1 MSNDFIEGGSNTKR
15 RRRESPS
22 DSESHNSPPAPI
34 SATQVNPP
42 PTQLSGA
49 TSFRSVTACNRC
61 RLRKNRCDQRIP
73 ACTQCEKVGV
83 KCVGYDPITKR
94 EIPRSY
100 VSYLEERVT
109 YLENVLNTN
118 SLAFDPPTSFFPL
131 NGQTASSPNAPSV
144 HPLSPSLSRN
154 GIDINEAGA
163 SPGFVKPPT
172 PVSAHHTPGIVTIN
186 PGNRPIDE
194 NSDPIKTDL
203 TLSAISSIPV
213 QGTSDPRF
221 LGSTSGISFARLVF
235 EAVKS
240 TNAGLGGGSDSGNG
254 NGAYFQSNR
263 YRRRSIAQ
271 PGVYT
276 QATKEMTDMR
286 ESFFGLQA
294 KPAISPAPFPSEIL
308 GRKLVDLY
316 FEHSNPQIPILHRVE
331 FMKFFDAAYD
341 LRPGEARSP
350 QTLYL
355 LNIVFAIGAGI
366 FVDRTPM
373 PSPGAG
379 DGKGGSLYEGKQ
391 QPEAYHA
398 AAVIHLEEFLR
409 ASSGGLEELQAVLL
423 LAAYAILRPVSPGVW
438 YIIGVAMRL
447 AVDLGLFT
455 EEVVPKGVGDDGM
468 RGWRRDL
475 RRRLFW
481 CTYSLDRLVS
491 TCVGRPVQIADEVIG
506 IEFPSFLPDEYITP
520 MGIKSPSTSPPT
532 SYKSISYA
540 YFQLRLLQSEIL
552 QVHHYQQTHN
562 HPNSLPQHVHPTG
575 LNLVTPFLKPHQS
588 LLEWRNNVDARLKE
602 WFEGCPKSKEVT
614 GCAFSLEFLELN
626 YWLTLMMLYR
636 PSLSVPDLLAEKF
649 GSTVDPNGKVKVDE
663 FERQR
668 SRSRSR
674 DKEEEERVYV
684 VVADAGMKVLRLYRQ
699 LHRMR
704 QVNHTFLAVHHLF
717 MAGISFLY
725 AIWHSPTVRA
735 KLSMDEVDFTIL
747 AATSVLGDL
756 SDRCPP
762 AEACRVSFERMSR
775 ATVSMC
781 LSGAEP
787 TNLNLSKDAPSPPP
801 NEIKPYR
808 SNSSGSSSVKH
819 EEEKRPLPPK
829 RKRPTFDSQF
839 RELFAGNDDVLAL
852 GTGAGKVPKTGAPG
866 VRPGKTQRLV
876 DRGFHAV
883 IKEKPIDDVSG
894 GDAVDN
900 EDDEDARRAAAAAG
914 MLAASGG
921 YSPTNTQGYAMG
933 GGDGMTPGDDDS
945 SLISSTNSYLAATG
959 AGAGM
964 HGNPNSDSLMGGVG
978 DPDDWTIGYNGL
990 SEFGI
995 EPGSGAGFGGLDGGS
1010 GWGGPFD
1017 LNMNMGGWGVGGL
1030 DGSWTNG
1037 NGQMELFDSFFFGG
1051 PGL

>member
-1 MSNDFIEGGSNTKR
+1 MSNDFIDGGSNTKR

-22 DSESHNSPPAPI
+22 DSESHNSPPAPT

-42 PTQLSGA
+42 QTQLSGA

-109 YLENVLNTN
+109 YLENLLTN
-118 SLAFDPPTSFFPL
+118 NNLTFEPPTSFFPL
-131 NGQTASSPNAPSV
+131 NGQVATSPSPSGV
-144 HPLSPSLSRN
+144 HPLSPSISRN
-154 GIDINEAGA
+154 GADAAEGA
-163 SPGFVKPPT
+163 SPNFVKPPT

-194 NSDPIKTDL
+194 TADPIKNDP

-240 TNAGLGGGSDSGNG
+240 TNGGHGAMEANG
-254 NGAYFQSNR
+254 NGAYPYINR
-263 YRRRSIAQ
+263 YNRRSFAQ

-276 QATKEMTDMR
+276 QATKDTDMR
-286 ESFFGLQA
+286 DSFFGLQA
-294 KPAISPAPFPSEIL
+294 KPAIPPAPFPNEIL

-331 FMKFFDAAYD
+331 FLKFFDAAYD

-373 PSPGAG
+373 PSPGVGG
-379 DGKGGSLYEGKQ
+379 DGKHPYEGKQ

-398 AAVIHLEEFLR
+398 AAIIHLEEFLR

-455 EEVVPKGVGDDGM
+455 EEVVPKGVGDDGP

-506 IEFPSFLPDEYITP
+506 IEFPSFLPDEFITP
-520 MGIKSPSTSPPT
+520 MGIKTPSAPPPA
-532 SYKSISYA
+532 SYKQISYA

-588 LLEWRNNVDARLKE
+588 LLEWRNDVDSRLKE
-602 WFEGCPKSKEVT
+602 WFEGCPKGKDVT

-649 GSTVDPNGKVKVDE
+649 GSIVDPNGKIKVDGLE
-663 FERQR
+663 MK
-668 SRSRSR
+668 R
-674 DKEEEERVYV
+674 DKVREKEEEERVYV

-787 TNLNLSKDAPSPPP
+787 TSLNLTKDAPSPPP
-801 NEIKPYR
+801 NEIKPYIAKPE
-808 SNSSGSSSVKH
+808 G
-819 EEEKRPLPPK
+819 EKRTPAK

-839 RELFAGNDDVLAL
+839 RELFAGNEDVLSQ
-852 GTGAGKVPKTGAPG
+852 GTGAGKVPKG

-883 IKEKPIDDVSG
+883 IKENPIDDT
-894 GDAVDN
+894 AN
-900 EDDEDARRAAAAAG
+900 AEDDEDDEEARRAAAAAG

-921 YSPTNTQGYAMG
+921 YSPTNTHGYAMT
-933 GGDGMTPGDDDS
+933 DSMTPGDDDS

-959 AGAGM
+959 SGAGLPGGP
-964 HGNPNSDSLMGGVG
+964 HTGDSMMSGVA
-978 DPDDWTIGYNGL
+978 DDDWTVGYNGL

-995 EPGSGAGFGGLDGGS
+995 EGGNGGGLDGGS

-1017 LNMNMGGWGVGGL
+1017 LNLNMGGWGVGGL

>member
-1 MSNDFIEGGSNTKR
+1 MSNDFLEGGSTTKR

-22 DSESHNSPPAPI
+22 DSESHNSPPAPT
-34 SATQVNPP
+34 SATQANPS
-42 PTQLSGA
+42 TAQLSGA

-109 YLENVLNTN
+109 YLENLLTTN
-118 SLAFDPPTSFFPL
+118 NVTFDPPTSFFPL
-131 NGQTASSPNAPSV
+131 NGQVVTSPNTN
-144 HPLSPSLSRN
+144 PLSPSLSRN
-154 GIDINEAGA
+154 GVDGNDVN
-163 SPGFVKPPT
+163 SPSFIKPPT
-172 PVSAHHTPGIVTIN
+172 PVSAHQTPGIITIN
-186 PGNRPIDE
+186 PGNRPLDE
-194 NSDPIKTDL
+194 SSDPIKNDP

-240 TNAGLGGGSDSGNG
+240 TNGSSGNG
-254 NGAYFQSNR
+254 GENGHAAGSYSGNSR
-263 YRRRSIAQ
+263 YHRRSLAQ
-271 PGVYT
+271 PGVYNG
-276 QATKEMTDMR
+276 QSKDTDMR

-294 KPAISPAPFPSEIL
+294 KPAIPPAPFPSEAL
-308 GRKLVDLY
+308 GRRLVDLY

-350 QTLYL
+350 QMLYL
-355 LNIVFAIGAGI
+355 LNMVFAIGAGI
-366 FVDRTPM
+366 FVDRTPTQ
-373 PSPGAG
+373 SPGP
-379 DGKGGSLYEGKQ
+379 DGKTPSEGKQ

-398 AAVIHLEEFLR
+398 AAVLHLEEFLR

-438 YIIGVAMRL
+438 YIIGAAMRH

-506 IEFPSFLPDEYITP
+506 IEFPSFLPDECITP
-520 MGIKSPSTSPPT
+520 TGIRQPSSQPQAT
-532 SYKSISYA
+532 YKSISYA

-575 LNLVTPFLKPHQS
+575 LNLVTPFLKPHQN
-588 LLEWRNNVDARLKE
+588 LVEWRNDVDSRLKD

-649 GSTVDPNGKVKVDE
+649 GSTVDSSSKTKVEPSDKLRD
-663 FERQR
+663 RI
-668 SRSRSR
+668 R
-674 DKEEEERVYV
+674 DKEEEERIYV

-781 LSGAEP
+781 LSGTEP
-787 TNLNLSKDAPSPPP
+787 ANLNLTKDAPSPPP
-801 NEIKPYR
+801 NEIKPY
-808 SNSSGSSSVKH
+808 NAKPD
-819 EEEKRPLPPK
+819 EEPRRPK

-839 RELFAGNDDVLAL
+839 RELFAGNDELISQ
-852 GTGAGKVPKTGAPG
+852 GTGAGKVPKSSPG
-866 VRPGKTQRLV
+866 MRPGKNQRLV

-883 IKEKPIDDVSG
+883 IKEKPMDDTSG
-894 GDAVDN
+894 EGEG
-900 EDDEDARRAAAAAG
+900 EDDEDEESRRAAAAAG
-914 MLAASGG
+914 MLAASS
-921 YSPTNTQGYAMG
+921 YSPTHGGYAVT
-933 GGDGMTPGDDDS
+933 GDGMTPGDDDS
-945 SLISSTNSYLAATG
+945 SMISSTNSYLAATG
-959 AGAGM
+959 AGAGLAPA
-964 HGNPNSDSLMGGVG
+964 GQPGDSTMGGTDQG
-978 DPDDWTIGYNGL
+978 DDWMAGYNGL
-990 SEFGI
+990 SELGM
-995 EPGSGAGFGGLDGGS
+995 EGGFGGLDGGS
-1010 GWGGPFD
+1010 NWGGPYD

-1030 DGSWTNG
+1030 DGSWTTG

>member
-1 MSNDFIEGGSNTKR
+1 MSNDFIDGVSNVKR

-22 DSESHNSPPAPI
+22 DSESHNSPPQPT
-34 SATQVNPP
+34 SATQPNPP

-109 YLENVLNTN
+109 YLENILSAN
-118 SLAFDPPTSFFPL
+118 SLPFEPPTSFFPL
-131 NGQTASSPNAPSV
+131 NGQVATSPSASGI

-154 GIDINEAGA
+154 GVDNINEGA
-163 SPGFVKPPT
+163 SPSFVKPPT
-172 PVSAHHTPGIVTIN
+172 PVSTQHTPGIVTIN

-194 NSDPIKTDL
+194 NTDL
-203 TLSAISSIPV
+203 IKNDPTLSAISSIPV

-240 TNAGLGGGSDSGNG
+240 TNGAASSIDMGNTSGGGNG
-254 NGAYFQSNR
+254 NGNGSGTYTPVGRWN
-263 YRRRSIAQ
+263 RRSFAQ
-271 PGVYT
+271 PGVFS
-276 QATKEMTDMR
+276 KDTDMR
-286 ESFFGLQA
+286 DSFFGLQA
-294 KPAISPAPFPSEIL
+294 KPAIPSAPFPSEVL
-308 GRKLVDLY
+308 GRKLVELY

-331 FMKFFDAAYD
+331 FMKFFEAAYD
-341 LRPGEARSP
+341 IRPGEARSP

-366 FVDRTPM
+366 FVDRTPA
-373 PSPGAG
+373 PSPGIGA
-379 DGKGGSLYEGKQ
+379 DMKSIYEGKQ

-398 AAVIHLEEFLR
+398 AAVVHLEEFLR

-506 IEFPSFLPDEYITP
+506 IEFPSFLPDEFITP
-520 MGIKSPSTSPPT
+520 MGIKQPSTPPAAT
-532 SYKSISYA
+532 YKSISYA

-588 LLEWRNNVDARLKE
+588 LLEWRNSVDGRLRE
-602 WFEGCPKSKEVT
+602 WFEGCPKTKEAT

-649 GSTVDPNGKVKVDE
+649 GTNIDPTGKIKVDGLE
-663 FERQR
+663 NRQR
-668 SRSRSR
+668 DKVR
-674 DKEEEERVYV
+674 DKEEEERVYG
-684 VVADAGMKVLRLYRQ
+684 VVAEAGMKVLRLYRQ

-735 KLSMDEVDFTIL
+735 KLSMDDVDFTIL

-775 ATVSMC
+775 ATVTMC

-787 TNLNLSKDAPSPPP
+787 QNLNLSKDAPSPPP
-801 NEIKPYR
+801 DEIKPY
-808 SNSSGSSSVKH
+808 SSKP
-819 EEEKRPLPPK
+819 EDEKRPATK
-829 RKRPTFDSQF
+829 RKRQHNFDHQF
-839 RELFAGNDDVLAL
+839 RELFAGNEDVLSQ
-852 GTGAGKVPKTGAPG
+852 GTGAGKIPRGSKV
-866 VRPGKTQRLV
+866 GKSQRLV

-883 IKEKPIDDVSG
+883 IKEKPIDDP
-894 GDAVDN
+894 AN
-900 EDDEDARRAAAAAG
+900 EGEEEVEDEESRRAAAAEG

-921 YSPTNTQGYAMG
+921 SFSPGTRAYSIV
-933 GGDGMTPGDDDS
+933 DGMTPGDDE

-959 AGAGM
+959 AGTGLPTSASQAG
-964 HGNPNSDSLMGGVG
+964 DSLMSGV
-978 DPDDWTIGYNGL
+978 DVDNDDWTAGYNGL
-990 SEFGI
+990 SEFGM
-995 EPGSGAGFGGLDGGS
+995 EAAASNAANAAANAASGFGGLDGGS

-1017 LNMNMGGWGVGGL
+1017 LNMNYGGWGVGGL
-1030 DGSWTNG
+1030 DGSWTND
-1037 NGQMELFDSFFFGG
+1037 NRQMELFDSFFFGG

>member
-1 MSNDFIEGGSNTKR
+1 
-15 RRRESPS
+15 
-22 DSESHNSPPAPI
+22 
-34 SATQVNPP
+34 
-42 PTQLSGA
+42 
-49 TSFRSVTACNRC
+49 
-61 RLRKNRCDQRIP
+61 
-73 ACTQCEKVGV
+73 
-83 KCVGYDPITKR
+83 
-94 EIPRSY
+94 
-100 VSYLEERVT
+100 
-109 YLENVLNTN
+109 
-118 SLAFDPPTSFFPL
+118 
-131 NGQTASSPNAPSV
+131 
-144 HPLSPSLSRN
+144 
-154 GIDINEAGA
+154 
-163 SPGFVKPPT
+163 
-172 PVSAHHTPGIVTIN
+172 
-186 PGNRPIDE
+186 
-194 NSDPIKTDL
+194 
-203 TLSAISSIPV
+203 
-213 QGTSDPRF
+213 
-221 LGSTSGISFARLVF
+221 
-235 EAVKS
+235 
-240 TNAGLGGGSDSGNG
+240 
-254 NGAYFQSNR
+254 
-263 YRRRSIAQ
+263 
-271 PGVYT
+271 
-276 QATKEMTDMR
+276 MR
-286 ESFFGLQA
+286 DSFFGLQA
-294 KPAISPAPFPSEIL
+294 RPAITAAPFPNDVL
-308 GRKLVDLY
+308 GRKLVELY
-316 FEHSNPQIPILHRVE
+316 FEHSNPQIPILHRGE
-331 FMKFFDAAYD
+331 FMKLFDAAYD

-366 FVDRTPM
+366 FVDRTPA

-379 DGKGGSLYEGKQ
+379 ADGRGPYEGKQ

-398 AAVIHLEEFLR
+398 AAIVHLEEFLR

-506 IEFPSFLPDEYITP
+506 IEFPSFLPDEFITP
-520 MGIKSPSTSPPT
+520 TGIKTPAVPPQAT
-532 SYKSISYA
+532 YKSISYA
-540 YFQLRLLQSEIL
+540 YFKLRLLQSEIL

-575 LNLVTPFLKPHQS
+575 LNLVTPFLKPHQN
-588 LLEWRNNVDARLKE
+588 LVEWRNDVDSRLKE
-602 WFEGCPKSKEVT
+602 WFNGCPKNKEVT

-649 GSTVDPNGKVKVDE
+649 GGSIDPNSKMKVDSLE
-663 FERQR
+663 KP
-668 SRSRSR
+668 R
-674 DKEEEERVYV
+674 DRTREKEEEERVYV

-762 AEACRVSFERMSR
+762 AEACRLSFERMSR
-775 ATVSMC
+775 ATVTMC
-781 LSGAEP
+781 LSGSEP
-787 TNLNLSKDAPSPPP
+787 PNLNLKQDAPSPPP
-801 NEIKPYR
+801 NEIKPY
-808 SNSSGSSSVKH
+808 NQKGQ
-819 EEEKRPLPPK
+819 EEEKRPPAK

-839 RELFAGNDDVLAL
+839 RELFAGNDDVLSQ
-852 GTGAGKVPKTGAPG
+852 GTGAGKIPKSNPG
-866 VRPGKTQRLV
+866 SRHGRSQRLV

-883 IKEKPIDDVSG
+883 IKEKPMDE
-894 GDAVDN
+894 AVPGEPEE
-900 EDDEDARRAAAAAG
+900 EDDEEARRAAAAAG
-914 MLAASGG
+914 MLAASGFSPSTVAG
-921 YSPTNTQGYAMG
+921 YGVGA
-933 GGDGMTPGDDDS
+933 DGMTPGDDAS
-945 SLISSTNSYLAATG
+945 SLVSSTNSYLAVTG
-959 AGAGM
+959 AGGAVA
-964 HGNPNSDSLMGGVG
+964 PSSADSLMSGIEG
-978 DPDDWTIGYNGL
+978 DDWTVNYNNP
-990 SEFGI
+990 SDFGV
-995 EPGSGAGFGGLDGGS
+995 EGGFGGLDGGS

>member
-22 DSESHNSPPAPI
+22 DSDSHNSPPAPT
-34 SATQVNPP
+34 SATQSHAP

-83 KCVGYDPITKR
+83 KCVGYDPINKR

-109 YLENVLNTN
+109 YLENLLATN
-118 SLAFDPPTSFFPL
+118 NLPFDPPTTFFPL
-131 NGQTASSPNAPSV
+131 NGQVVTSPNASSAN
-144 HPLSPSLSRN
+144 PLSPSLSRN
-154 GIDINEAGA
+154 GVDSNDVN
-163 SPGFVKPPT
+163 SPSFIKPPT
-172 PVSAHHTPGIVTIN
+172 PVSAHQTPGIVTIN
-186 PGNRPIDE
+186 PGNRPIDDTADLIK
-194 NSDPIKTDL
+194 NDP

-240 TNAGLGGGSDSGNG
+240 TNGHGSDQGSVVGTYPN
-254 NGAYFQSNR
+254 SNSR
-263 YRRRSIAQ
+263 YHRRSVAQ
-271 PGVYT
+271 PGVYNG
-276 QATKEMTDMR
+276 QAKDTDMR

-294 KPAISPAPFPSEIL
+294 KPAIPAASFPSREL
-308 GRKLVDLY
+308 GKKLVELY

-331 FMKFFDAAYD
+331 FMKFFEAAYD
-341 LRPGEARSP
+341 LRPAEARSP
-350 QTLYL
+350 QMLYL
-355 LNIVFAIGAGI
+355 LNMVFAIGAGI
-366 FVDRTPM
+366 FVDRTPT
-373 PSPGAG
+373 PSPGVGG
-379 DGKGGSLYEGKQ
+379 DIKMAERKQ

-398 AAVIHLEEFLR
+398 AAVMHLEEFLR

-438 YIIGVAMRL
+438 YIIGVAMRH

-491 TCVGRPVQIADEVIG
+491 ACVGRPVQIADEVIG

-520 MGIKSPSTSPPT
+520 LGIKQPSSTPVV
-532 SYKSISYA
+532 SYKNISYA
-540 YFQLRLLQSEIL
+540 YFKLRLLQSEIL

-562 HPNSLPQHVHPTG
+562 HPNSQPQHVHPTG
-575 LNLVTPFLKPHQS
+575 LNLVTPFLKQYQN
-588 LLEWRNNVDARLKE
+588 LIEWRNGVDSRLKE
-602 WFEGCPKSKEVT
+602 WFEECPKTKEST

-649 GSTVDPNGKVKVDE
+649 GSTVDPSGKAKGDAADKP
-663 FERQR
+663 RDR
-668 SRSRSR
+668 PR
-674 DKEEEERVYV
+674 DKEEEERIYV
-684 VVADAGMKVLRLYRQ
+684 IVADAGMKVLRLYRQ

-762 AEACRVSFERMSR
+762 AEACRLSFERMSR

-787 TNLNLSKDAPSPPP
+787 ANLNLNRDAPSPPP
-801 NEIKPYR
+801 NEIKPYA
-808 SNSSGSSSVKH
+808 VKQ
-819 EEEKRPLPPK
+819 EDENRPPAK

-839 RELFAGNDDVLAL
+839 RELFAGNDELL
-852 GTGAGKVPKTGAPG
+852 SQGTGAGKVPKGSPG
-866 VRPGKTQRLV
+866 TRPGKNQRLV

-883 IKEKPIDDVSG
+883 IKEKPIDDTTSG
-894 GDAVDN
+894 EG
-900 EDDEDARRAAAAAG
+900 EDEEDEDVRRATAAAG
-914 MLAASGG
+914 MLAAGG
-921 YSPTNTQGYAMG
+921 YSPTPGPGGYIITDGPTPSAG
-933 GGDGMTPGDDDS
+933 GGDDDS
-945 SLISSTNSYLAATG
+945 SMISSTNSYLAATG
-959 AGAGM
+959 AGAGLP
-964 HGNPNSDSLMGGVG
+964 GGQTTDSVMAGVEG
-978 DPDDWTIGYNGL
+978 DDWMAGYNGL
-990 SEFGI
+990 SEFGVD
-995 EPGSGAGFGGLDGGS
+995 SGFGGLDGGS

-1030 DGSWTNG
+1030 DGGWTAG